1 MEVRLV
7 TQASF
12 SVLSFDGRIMSDADL
27 VSANDLLSKI
37 SEWNVV
43 LDLSKLAYTNS
54 TGIAFFVKVLTRA
67 RLNQGDVVMLN
78 VNEQLVKIFEL
89 TKINQVFQLVNTM
102 SEVKA
107 YFKK

>member
-1 MEVRLV
+1 MDVRLV
-7 TQASF
+7 SEAAM
-12 SVLSFDGRIMSDADL
+12 SVLSFDGKIMSDADL
-27 VSANDLLSKI
+27 TEANDLLSNI
-37 SEWNVV
+37 TQWNVV
-43 LDLSKLAYTNS
+43 LDFSKLTYTNS

-67 RLNQGDVVMLN
+67 RLNQGDVVMMQ

-102 SEVKA
+102 DEVNA

>member
-1 MEVRLV
+1 MEVRLA
-7 TQASF
+7 TQAAF
-12 SVLSFDGRIMSDADL
+12 SVLSFDGKIMSDADIVL
-27 VSANDLLSKI
+27 ANELLPKI
-37 SEWNVV
+37 TAWNIV
-43 LDLSKLAYTNS
+43 LDLSRLAYTNS
-54 TGIAFFVKVLTRA
+54 TGIALFVKILTRA

-102 SEVKA
+102 EEVEA

>member
-1 MEVRLV
+1 MMDVRLESKA
-7 TQASF
+7 TFSIFSF
-12 SVLSFDGRIMSDADL
+12 EGRIISDADL
-27 VSANDLLSKI
+27 VAANDLLAQIKQ
-37 SEWNVV
+37 WNVV

-89 TKINQVFQLVNTM
+89 TKINQVFQLLNTM
-102 SEVKA
+102 EEVEA
-107 YFKK
+107 YFK

>member
-1 MEVRLV
+1 MDVRLV
-7 TQASF
+7 TQASV
-12 SVLSFDGRIMSDADL
+12 SVFSFDGKIMSDADL
-27 VSANDLLSKI
+27 IEANNLLTSI
-37 SEWNVV
+37 TQWNVV
-43 LDLSKLAYTNS
+43 LDLSKLAYINS

-67 RLNQGDVVMLN
+67 RLNQGDVVMLQ

-102 SEVKA
+102 DEVNA

>member
-7 TQASF
+7 TQAALSIF
-12 SVLSFDGRIMSDADL
+12 SFDGKIMSDADL
-27 VSANDLLSKI
+27 IEANDLLMNI
-37 SEWNVV
+37 TQWNVV

-67 RLNQGDVVMLN
+67 RLNQGDVLMLQ

-89 TKINQVFQLVNTM
+89 TKINQVFQLANTIDEVN
-102 SEVKA
+102 A